1 MKRLLTLGATALL
14 LALVAPACEEK
25 KRNATPVDQTASI
38 TVVSAADG
46 GQSVNT
52 MMIGNTDAFPLPIGD
67 QPAVGRQP
75 EMRAPGV
82 YVVRLADGFSRTA
95 YLGTASLFFGP
106 RLAPDAPTSPAT
118 FLAGAVTGWEDPA
131 LRSKILQVARER
143 ARGELPELLVAVAD
157 HPGPEWR
164 EAFLALPEEE
174 RAMVRRELTPVLAGV
189 RPERLLAAA
198 LALDLS
204 AHTEAVAL
212 RVAELGSTG
221 DHVVTAILLSAL
233 PAGKVRAALACRML
247 AESTTLPHGDP
258 LLSAALLALNAKD
271 VACLELVRKLVSRD
285 ACAPDAWCTE
295 STESTESTPS
305 ASQPGERDEAVCSRD
320 ESQRSA
326 DQESRRSKWDVVA
339 TPAAPTT
346 RLAMAVL
353 YSAQATPATLRST
366 CQRTTAR

>member
-38 TVVSAADG
+38 TVVSSADG

-106 RLAPDAPTSPAT
+106 RLAPDAPAAPVT
-118 FLAGAVTGWEDPA
+118 FLSGAVNGWNDPA

-143 ARGELPELLVAVAD
+143 ARGELPELLLALAD
-157 HPGPEWR
+157 QPGPEWR
-164 EAFLALPEEE
+164 EAFLALPEDE
-174 RAMVRRELTPVLAGV
+174 RAMLRRELTPVLAGL

-204 AHTEAVAL
+204 AHTEAVAE
-212 RVAELGSTG
+212 RVAELGSNG

-247 AESTTLPHGDP
+247 AESTTLPHADP
-258 LLSAALLALNAKD
+258 LLSAALLAVNAKD
-271 VACLELVRKLVSRD
+271 IACLELVRKVVTRD
-285 ACAPDAWCTE
+285 ACANDAWCTE
-295 STESTESTPS
+295 SVPEGP
-305 ASQPGERDEAVCSRD
+305 QRGERDEPVCSRD
-320 ESQRSA
+320 ESERSA
-326 DQESRRSKWDVVA
+326 EQESRRSKWDIA
-339 TPAAPTT
+339 ANPAAPTT

-353 YSAQATPATLRST
+353 YGAQNTPAPLRST